1 MKILILKKELE
12 LMESNRELF
21 LEMREQE
28 ETNKKENYEYLS
40 N

>member
-1 MKILILKKELE
+1 
-12 LMESNRELF
+12 MESNRELF

>member
-1 MKILILKKELE
+1 
-12 LMESNRELF
+12 MESNRELF

-28 ETNKKENYEYLS
+28 ETNKTENETINLS